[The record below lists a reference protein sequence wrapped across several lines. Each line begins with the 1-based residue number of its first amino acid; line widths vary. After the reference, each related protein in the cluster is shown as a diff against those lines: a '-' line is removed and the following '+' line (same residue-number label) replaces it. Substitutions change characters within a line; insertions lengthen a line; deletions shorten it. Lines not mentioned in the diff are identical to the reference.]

1 MALIATKTARNGVVV
16 RVFDDCMVAPETP
29 EGRHR
34 IAIQRMIAQEI
45 ITRRVCNNGTD
56 RNQWGTSEEIDVGE
70 RG

>member
-1 MALIATKTARNGVVV
+1 MALIATKTARNGVTV

-29 EGRHR
+29 EGRRR

-45 ITRRVCNNGTD
+45 IMRRVEHNGTD
-56 RNQWGTSEEIDVGE
+56 CNQWGTSEGNHAGE

>member
-29 EGRHR
+29 EGRRR
-34 IAIQRMIAQEI
+34 IAIQRRIAQEI
-45 ITRRVCNNGTD
+45 LKGRMINYGTD
-56 RNQWGTSEEIDVGE
+56 RNQWGTSEGNHAGE

>member
-1 MALIATKTARNGVVV
+1 MALIAARTARNGVTV

-29 EGRHR
+29 EGRRR
-34 IAIQRMIAQEI
+34 IAIQRRIAQEI

-56 RNQWGTSEEIDVGE
+56 RNQWGTSEGNHAGE